1 MPDHS
6 RTIAADPTQGSSG
19 LSYLLAR
26 NRAWVARRAEGSN
39 AGAAPAPDECP
50 PEIFWIGC
58 SDSRV
63 LPNEIVGLEPGEV
76 LVHRN
81 MANLAPIND
90 FNSRSVLQFAVEAL
104 GVRHIVVVG
113 HHGCRA
119 MELAGTHG
127 GNGLIDHWLAPVREL
142 YRTHHDELQAIGDD
156 AARHN
161 RLCELNVRW
170 QVQCLTRNPV
180 VTKAWKNGQRLSL
193 HGWVCE
199 TGTGMLTDLGIS
211 CDGLSPTA
219 L

>member
-6 RTIAADPTQGSSG
+6 RKIAADPTQGSNG

-26 NRAWVARRAEGSN
+26 NRAWAERRALTDDGQARTGEDS
-39 AGAAPAPDECP
+39 P

-58 SDSRV
+58 SDSLV

-104 GVRHIVVVG
+104 GVRHVVVVG

-119 MELAGTHG
+119 MELAGSPG

-142 YRTHHDELQAIGDD
+142 HRTHKAELHAIGDA

-170 QVQCLTRNPV
+170 QVQCLARNPV
-180 VTKAWKNGQRLSL
+180 VTKAWKEGRPLCL

-199 TGTGMLTDLGIS
+199 TDTGVLTDLDIS
-211 CDGLSPTA
+211 YDGTA
-219 L
+219 IQRP